1 MQKKHL
7 QLAEEAGAT
16 VEKQRACTQL
26 GRTYH
31 EIFLRSEDDC
41 DAIQSAKKYFKKAM
55 ELAQVLKER
64 PPPGE
69 SSSFL
74 EEYINAHNNI
84 GMLDLDLDNPE
95 AACNILKKGL
105 QICDEEEVKEY
116 DAMRTRLH
124 HNLGNVF
131 LALRSWDEAK
141 EHIEMDIRICHQINH
156 TQGEAK
162 GYINLAE
169 LHNRTQKYK
178 DSLLCYG
185 KASTLAK
192 SMQDESALVQQIKH
206 NIEIVKKSIEVMEE
220 LREEEL
226 RLKKFSAEMTD
237 ARGTSEE
244 RKSMLQVHACLERL
258 IEKSSMVFAWRKVSF
273 TSQTLLAFKSQ
284 HSIPCPPHVLEK
296 FRIVHLRGF
305 KS

>member
-1 MQKKHL
+1 MLFLLSVICVLLIEMVSLFWLLQKKHL
-7 QLAEEAGAT
+7 QLAEEAKDT

-31 EIFLRSEDDC
+31 EIFLKSEDDC

-55 ELAQVLKER
+55 VLAQDLKEK
-64 PPPGE
+64 PPRGE

-95 AACNILKKGL
+95 TACDILKRGL

-116 DAMRTRLH
+116 DAVRSRLH

-131 LALRSWDEAK
+131 LVLRSWDEAK
-141 EHIEMDIRICHQINH
+141 EHIEMDIRICNQINH

-169 LHNRTQKYK
+169 LHNKTQKYE
-178 DSLLCYG
+178 DALSCYR

-192 SMQDESALVQQIKH
+192 SMQDESALVEQIAQ
-206 NIEIVKKSIEVMEE
+206 NIKIVKTAIEVMEE
-220 LREEEL
+220 MREEEL
-226 RLKKFSAEMTD
+226 RLKKFSAEMAD
-237 ARGTSEE
+237 AKGTLER
-244 RKSMLQVHACLERL
+244 RKSMLEVHACLERL
-258 IEKSSMVFAWRKVSF
+258 IEKSSMVFAWPKVSCI
-273 TSQTLLAFKSQ
+273 S
-284 HSIPCPPHVLEK
+284 
-296 FRIVHLRGF
+296 
-305 KS
+305 